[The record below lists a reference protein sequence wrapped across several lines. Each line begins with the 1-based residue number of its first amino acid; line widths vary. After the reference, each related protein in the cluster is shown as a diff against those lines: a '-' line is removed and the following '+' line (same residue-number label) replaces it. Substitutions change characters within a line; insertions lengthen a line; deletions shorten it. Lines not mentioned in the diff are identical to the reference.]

1 MDFWIRKPSVVH
13 RYFSLVAEA
22 VRSHMWKTGKVEA
35 GGLKGGRETER
46 EGGRSRCA
54 YIQGKQSYGSLA

>member
-1 MDFWIRKPSVVH
+1 MVH